1 MTKWNP
7 DKIHYL
13 TQSELKRLLSVI
25 KSKRDRA
32 LFLVAYRHG
41 LRASE
46 VGMLRISDIDFER
59 HRIQIHRRKGSISG
73 QHTLHPDEVKLLK
86 SYLRCRSDN
95 SDILFATSRTTPIY
109 RSTLDYLTKR
119 YGELASVPEDK
130 RHFHALKHSIATH
143 LLDAGADISFVQDW
157 LEHTQIQNTR
167 IYSKLTSRARDEQA
181 RKLFASPR
189 II

>member
-13 TQSELKRLLSVI
+13 TQSELKRLLSAI

-46 VGMLRISDIDFER
+46 VGMLRISDVDFDR
-59 HRIQIHRRKGSISG
+59 HRIQIHRMKGSISG
-73 QHTLHPDEVKLLK
+73 QQPLQPDEVKRLR
-86 SYLRCRSDN
+86 SYLRSRADG
-95 SDILFATSRTTPIY
+95 SDILFATTRTTPIY
-109 RSTLDYLTKR
+109 RSTLDYLMKR
-119 YGELASVPEDK
+119 YGELASVPRDK

-143 LLDAGADISFVQDW
+143 LLDAGADICFVQEW
-157 LEHTQIQNTR
+157 LGHTQIQNTR
-167 IYSKLTSRARDEQA
+167 IYSRLTSRTREEQA
-181 RKLFASPR
+181 RKFFASSR